1 MKRNISIVLVLLA
14 LAAGCAGVPVREEV
28 KVDTSLPLGKIEGNE
43 FVGIRYPFKV
53 SAPPHWQL
61 TTKYPDFMLDFG
73 YDKEGLETSQVFVFN
88 PATRSNLQIDF
99 EPADRYTEFSQESM
113 EGLVTS
119 VTGIFEDEMVNQY
132 GKDVKFEIGPTE
144 KVYLKG
150 VPYAARKYGI
160 YTHEGVKWEQG
171 WIYGF
176 SEPYQIFILYM
187 INESKGS
194 NDRAD
199 LKTILDSFEYIQKK

>member
-1 MKRNISIVLVLLA
+1 MKRNALIVFLLFA
-14 LAAGCAGVPVREEV
+14 LTAGCAGVPVREAF
-28 KVDTSLPLGKIEGNE
+28 KVDTSLPLGKIEGNQ
-43 FVGIRYPFKV
+43 FVGIRYPFNV
-53 SAPPHWQL
+53 SAPPNWQV

-88 PATRSNLQIDF
+88 PTTRSNLQIDL
-99 EPADRYTEFSQESM
+99 EAADRYTKFSQESM
-113 EGLVTS
+113 EALVTS
-119 VTGIFEDEMVNQY
+119 VTGIFEDEMKNQY
-132 GKDVKFEIGPTE
+132 GKEVKAEIGPTE

-160 YTHEGVKWEQG
+160 YTHEGEKWEQG